1 MHIMKYIKIRYT
13 MFVSLLLCV
22 IYAGLCYSSDEKAEA
37 PDWLKRVDLGI
48 DAGTNQKPRIYFE
61 TVQPLYQDSD
71 KQNTYF
77 IQPRYSLESGDSA
90 YNLGLG
96 YRRLSH
102 DNSVLIGANSFY
114 DYEADDHHYRIGFG
128 LEAFINQ
135 VEFRANSYIGLS
147 DERLVNEEG
156 SLEIYEKAV
165 DGLDGEFGIP
175 LPYMNWIKVY
185 GGGYW
190 YNYEK
195 FKDKEG
201 WRLRGELKP
210 FKHTT
215 INLIT
220 YDDNKGD
227 AEFRVDARV
236 TVPFETLYGK
246 AKEEFCNI
254 GFSKEGYPEKVDHS
268 NRTLDRVERQHKIE
282 VEKWSKGNTIIE
294 IRRGDT

>member
-1 MHIMKYIKIRYT
+1 MKNTKIRYI
-13 MFVSLLLCV
+13 MVVFLLLC
-22 IYAGLCYSSDEKAEA
+22 IICAGFCYSSDEKIDP
-37 PDWLKRVDLGI
+37 PDWLKRIDLGI

-71 KQNTYF
+71 KQNTCF

-96 YRRLSH
+96 YRRLLY

-114 DYEADDHHYRIGFG
+114 DYEDDDRHYRIGFG
-128 LEAFINQ
+128 LETFINQ
-135 VEFRANSYIGLS
+135 VELRANSYIGLS
-147 DERLVNEEG
+147 DERLVSETG
-156 SLEIYEKAV
+156 STKIYEKAV
-165 DGLDGEFGIP
+165 DGFDGEFGIP

-190 YNYEK
+190 YNYER
-195 FKDKEG
+195 FKNKEG
-201 WRLRGELKP
+201 WRIRSEFKP
-210 FKHTT
+210 FKYTA

-227 AEFRVDARV
+227 PEVRVDARV
-236 TVPFETLYGK
+236 TIPFDVLYGK
-246 AKEEFCNI
+246 TKEKLCNI

-268 NRTLDRVERQHKIE
+268 HRTLDRVEREHKIE
-282 VEKWSKGNTIIE
+282 VESWSEDTAIIE
-294 IRRGDT
+294 IKRGN